1 METDS
6 LLYDTSVIEKK
17 RAEKTTLRIH
27 SVESFGTHDGP
38 GIRLVIFTQGCQFR
52 CLFCANPDTFDLN
65 AGKIISIDELIR
77 LAKDEKPYYGK
88 RGGVTVSGG
97 EPTIQSREVL
107 QLFKRLHAEGIN
119 TALDSNGT
127 ILNDN
132 VKELLNETDLLL
144 LDVKHINDEWHH
156 KITLH
161 SNKTVL
167 NVAAY
172 REATGKK
179 MWLRYVL
186 VPGYSDQEQ
195 YLHELGYHFSEYE
208 TIERIEIQPYHTL
221 GVHKWQALG
230 MKYGLEGV
238 EPPTAA
244 CVNKVA
250 DIFSRYFKDVRI
262 N

>member
-1 METDS
+1 MSTVTIENKTS
-6 LLYDTSVIEKK
+6 LERKK
-17 RAEKTTLRIH
+17 VNASTLRIH

-52 CLFCANPDTFDLN
+52 CLFCANPDTFDIRGGRTIN
-65 AGKIISIDELIR
+65 IEELVKF
-77 LAKDEKPYYGK
+77 AVDEKPYYGK

-97 EPTIQSREVL
+97 EPTIQAQEVKA
-107 QLFKRLHAEGIN
+107 LFKRLHQEGIS

-127 ILNDN
+127 IFNDH
-132 VKELLNETDLLL
+132 VRELLDETDILL
-144 LDVKHINDEWHH
+144 LDIKHINDDWHH

-161 SNKTVL
+161 SNTTAL

-172 REATGKK
+172 REQTGKR

-186 VPGYSDQEQ
+186 LPGFSDQPE
-195 YLHELGYHFSEYE
+195 YLHQLGYHFSEYK

-230 MKYGLEGV
+230 MKYGLENV
-238 EPPTAA
+238 EPPTQKQINQA
-244 CVNKVA
+244 A
-250 DIFSRYFKDVRI
+250 DIFQKYFKEVRI

>member
-1 METDS
+1 MYSALTAEAKATPV
-6 LLYDTSVIEKK
+6 TIK
-17 RAEKTTLRIH
+17 EKTTLRIH

-38 GIRLVIFTQGCQFR
+38 GIRLVVFTQGCQFR
-52 CLFCANPDTFDLN
+52 CLFCANPDTFDLKG
-65 AGKIISIDELIR
+65 GKTISIDELVR

-97 EPTIQSREVL
+97 EPSIQAKEVKA
-107 QLFKRLHAEGIN
+107 LFKRLHEEGIN

-127 ILNDN
+127 ILNDD
-132 VKELLNETDLLL
+132 VKAMLDETDLLL
-144 LDVKHINDEWHH
+144 LDIKHINDEWHH

-161 SNKTVL
+161 SNRTTL
-167 NVAAY
+167 HVAEH
-172 REATGKK
+172 REATGKR

-186 VPGYSDQEQ
+186 VPGYSDQPEF
-195 YLHELGYHFSEYE
+195 LHQLGYHFSEYK

-221 GVHKWQALG
+221 GVHKWSALG

-238 EPPTAA
+238 EPPTPECIDKA
-244 CVNKVA
+244 VE
-250 DIFSRYFKDVRI
+250 IFSKYFKEVRV